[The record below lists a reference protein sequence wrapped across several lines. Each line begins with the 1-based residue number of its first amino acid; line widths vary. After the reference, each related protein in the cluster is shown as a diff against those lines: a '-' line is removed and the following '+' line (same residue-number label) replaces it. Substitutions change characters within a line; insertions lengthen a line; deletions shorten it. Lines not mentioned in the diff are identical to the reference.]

1 MKQSVLSSIAHV
13 AVFIGGVTAQASYNG
28 SVKLTAWPREAAAT
42 LEELIASKANAS
54 NYAAFDMDNT
64 SYRYDLT
71 ESLLAYLS
79 EQGILNRS
87 NLDPSLK
94 LIPFK
99 DTANHTESLY
109 SYYNRL
115 CDIDDYVCYPWIA
128 QSFSGFTLRE
138 LKTYVDELMALPT
151 SINTTYFVNDTV
163 TSVSVSPPKIYTGQ
177 VQLYTALQAANISVY
192 VITAA
197 NEEIVRMV
205 ASDPKYGY
213 NVPPENV
220 IGVSMLL
227 RSPGGEL
234 TTARKQIKED
244 NYDSETN
251 LDYVLTPYLWSPLT
265 WFSGKWAAILEYIDE
280 WKTPVLV
287 AGDTPGS
294 DTYMLFQGVD
304 TEAGGV
310 HLWINRRQAYYED
323 LQELYQ
329 DAARGQVEN
338 GLQATANQ
346 SWVVVTPEQIL

>member
-1 MKQSVLSSIAHV
+1 MKYFKLVSIAF
-13 AVFIGGVTAQASYNG
+13 ASSFAGSTAAQAYNG
-28 SVKLTAWPREAAAT
+28 SSDLSAWPSGARAT
-42 LEELIASKANAS
+42 LTNLINRKANSS

-79 EQGILNRS
+79 TRGILNRS

-94 LIPFK
+94 LVPFK
-99 DTANHTESLY
+99 DTANYTESLY

-115 CDIDDYVCYPWIA
+115 CEIDDYVCYPWIA
-128 QSFSGFTLRE
+128 QSFAGFSLRE
-138 LKTYVDELMALPT
+138 LKTYVDELMALPAP
-151 SINTTYFVNDTV
+151 INTTYLVGDVV
-163 TSVSVSPPKIYTGQ
+163 TPISVSPPRLYTGQ

-227 RSPGGEL
+227 RSENGTL
-234 TTARKQIKED
+234 TTARKQVKEGT
-244 NYDSETN
+244 YDAEAN
-251 LDYVLTPYLWSPLT
+251 LDLVLTPYLWSPLT

-280 WKTPVLV
+280 WKKPVLV

-294 DTYMLFQGVD
+294 DTYMLFQGVNT
-304 TEAGGV
+304 TEGGV
-310 HLWINRRQAYYED
+310 HLWINRREAYYEE

-338 GLQATANQ
+338 GIGATANQ
-346 SWVVVTPEQIL
+346 SWVVVKPEDIL